1 MGLWGSI
8 RKAAKRYGRA
18 ATGVLTGGMSE
29 QIYGLKKATEDVTG
43 ITEAK
48 KAQDSAENE
57 AAAAEAELKAKLKAE
72 KRAATVAE
80 YAALDEARKKRARI
94 RGRQS
99 TILAGALGDASLNL
113 DRRSLLGV

>member
-29 QIYGLKKATEDVTG
+29 QIYGIKKATEDVTG

-57 AAAAEAELKAKLKAE
+57 AAAAEAELKAE

-99 TILAGALGDASLNL
+99 TILAGALGDMSLSPN
-113 DRRSLLGV
+113 RKTLLGV

>member
-29 QIYGLKKATEDVTG
+29 QIYGIKKATEDVTG

-57 AAAAEAELKAKLKAE
+57 AAAAEAELKAE

-80 YAALDEARKKRARI
+80 YAALDDARKKRARI

-99 TILAGALGDASLNL
+99 TILAGALGDMSLSPN
-113 DRRSLLGV
+113 RKTLLGV

>member
-29 QIYGLKKATEDVTG
+29 QIYGIKKATEDVTG

-57 AAAAEAELKAKLKAE
+57 ALAVESNLRAE
-72 KRAATVAE
+72 KRAATAAE

-99 TILAGALGDASLNL
+99 TILAGALGDVSLSPN
-113 DRRSLLGV
+113 RKTLLGV

>member
-29 QIYGLKKATEDVTG
+29 QIYGIKKATEDVTG

-57 AAAAEAELKAKLKAE
+57 AAAAEAELKAE

-80 YAALDEARKKRARI
+80 YAALDDARKKRARI

-99 TILAGALGDASLNL
+99 TILAGALGDTALNT
-113 DRRSLLGV
+113 DRKTLLGV

>member
-1 MGLWGSI
+1 MGLWGRI
-8 RKAAKRYGRA
+8 RKASKRYGRVA
-18 ATGVLTGGMSE
+18 AGVLTGGMSE
-29 QIYGLKKATEDVTG
+29 LIYGIKKVTEDVTG

-48 KAQDSAENE
+48 KARDSAENE
-57 AAAAEAELKAKLKAE
+57 AAAAEAELKAE
-72 KRAATVAE
+72 KRAATAAE

>member
-29 QIYGLKKATEDVTG
+29 QIYGIKKAYEDVTG

-57 AAAAEAELKAKLKAE
+57 AAAAEAKLKAE

>member
-8 RKAAKRYGRA
+8 RKATKRYGRA
-18 ATGVLTGGMSE
+18 AVGIATGGASE
-29 QIYGLKKATEDVTG
+29 QIYGIKKATEDATG
-43 ITEAK
+43 ITEAR

-57 AAAAEAELKAKLKAE
+57 ALAAEADLKSE
-72 KRAATVAE
+72 KRAATAAE

-99 TILAGALGDASLNL
+99 TILAGALGDVPLSP
-113 DRRSLLGV
+113 DRKTLLGV

>member
-8 RKAAKRYGRA
+8 RKAAKRYGRV
-18 ATGVLTGGMSE
+18 ATGVVTGGVSE
-29 QIYGLKKATEDVTG
+29 LILGAKKGLEDITG
-43 ITEAK
+43 ITEAR

-57 AAAAEAELKAKLKAE
+57 AEAADAKLKAE
-72 KRAATVAE
+72 KKAATIAE
-80 YAALDEARKKRARI
+80 YAALDDARKKRARI

>member
-8 RKAAKRYGRA
+8 RKAAKRYGRV

-29 QIYGLKKATEDVTG
+29 LIYGIKKVTEDVTG

-48 KAQDSAENE
+48 KARDSAKNE
-57 AAAAEAELKAKLKAE
+57 ALAVESKLRAE
-72 KRAATVAE
+72 KRAATAAE
-80 YAALDEARKKRARI
+80 YAALDEARKRRARI

-99 TILAGALGDASLNL
+99 TILAGALGDVSLSPN
-113 DRRSLLGV
+113 RKTLLGV

>member
-29 QIYGLKKATEDVTG
+29 QIYGIKKATEDVTG

-48 KAQDSAENE
+48 KAQDTAENE
-57 AAAAEAELKAKLKAE
+57 TELAEAKLKAE
-72 KRAATVAE
+72 KKAATAAE
-80 YAALDEARKKRARI
+80 YAALEDARKKRARI

-99 TILAGALGDASLNL
+99 TILAGALGDAPLSFSQ
-113 DRRSLLGV
+113 RSLLGV